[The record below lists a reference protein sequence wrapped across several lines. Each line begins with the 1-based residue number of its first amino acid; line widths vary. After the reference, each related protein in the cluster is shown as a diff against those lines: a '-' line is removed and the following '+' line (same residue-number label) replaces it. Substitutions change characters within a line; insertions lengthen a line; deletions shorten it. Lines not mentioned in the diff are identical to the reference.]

1 MKCRNCGSEIGP
13 GETFCRNC
21 VTQVLFTCNSN
32 VNSEGQEDQQT
43 NNMSDM
49 DYTPISMWGYFGY
62 QLLFAIPCVGFIMLL
77 VFSFGGTKN
86 INLRNFARSYFCML
100 IIVVGLMVVMGIIFG
115 VSALP
120 YMAMYS

>member
-1 MKCRNCGSEIGP
+1 MKCRNCGSEIGQ
-13 GETFCRNC
+13 GETFCRHC
-21 VTQVLFTCNSN
+21 GTQVPFTGNPN
-32 VNSEGQEDQQT
+32 MNAGGQPYQQA

-62 QLLFAIPCVGFIMLL
+62 QLLFAIPCVGLIMLL

-100 IIVVGLMVVMGIIFG
+100 IIVVGLVIVMGIIFG
-115 VSALP
+115 VSAVP
-120 YMAMYS
+120 YLAMYS